1 MTEEDIADVV
11 SAFAKSARY
20 AKELGFD
27 GLELHGAHGYLI
39 DQFFWTGTNQRTDR
53 YGGDFVARTRFAV
66 EVVQA
71 CRRVVGPDFPIVLRY
86 SQWKLQDFA
95 AKLVATPG
103 ELARWLAPLVDA
115 GVDVFH
121 CSTRR
126 FWEPEFEGSALNLAG
141 WTKKL
146 TGKPVIIVGSIGLDN
161 DFIAGLLEQKPGRP
175 TGLEQLI
182 RMVETGEVD
191 LVAVARALLVDP
203 AWAAKIR
210 EGRTTELI
218 AFNPEATK
226 TLY

>member
-1 MTEEDIADVV
+1 SD
-11 SAFAKSARY
+11 AKR
-20 AKELGFD
+20 LGFD

-71 CRRVVGPDFPIVLRY
+71 CRRVVGPDFPLVPRY

-95 AKLVATPG
+95 AKLVAT
-103 ELARWLAPLVDA
+103 
-115 GVDVFH
+115 
-121 CSTRR
+121 
-126 FWEPEFEGSALNLAG
+126 
-141 WTKKL
+141 
-146 TGKPVIIVGSIGLDN
+146 
-161 DFIAGLLEQKPGRP
+161 
-175 TGLEQLI
+175 
-182 RMVETGEVD
+182 
-191 LVAVARALLVDP
+191 ARALLVDP